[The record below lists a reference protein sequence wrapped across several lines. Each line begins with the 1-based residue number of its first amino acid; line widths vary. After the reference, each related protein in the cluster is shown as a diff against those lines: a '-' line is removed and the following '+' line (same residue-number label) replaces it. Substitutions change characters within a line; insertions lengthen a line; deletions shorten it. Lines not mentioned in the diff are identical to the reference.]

1 MYGKLNDGNL
11 TIAPKKLPGDG
22 VVVYNPPEAMY
33 RAQGWK
39 PVEFTDSPEAPD
51 GFYCE
56 SAWEETADSIVQI
69 WTLVPLPDDVD
80 DAEAL
85 SILLGGAE

>member
-11 TIAPKKLPGDG
+11 MIAPRKLPGDG

-39 PVEFTDSPEAPD
+39 PVEFTDAPEAPEGYD
-51 GFYCE
+51 YE
-56 SAWEETADSIVQI
+56 SAWEETADSIVQT
-69 WTLVPLPDDVD
+69 WELAPLPDDID
-80 DAEAL
+80 DAEAYN
-85 SILLGGAE
+85 IIFGGAE